1 MEGWR
6 GGRCVC
12 RVEELKGRQ
21 VMGKDRRRRRLRG
34 QGRCDRRERTVMAGR
49 GKENLKNIF
58 IISSY
63 SLHGRVCKMVNKSKE
78 RQTFTKCTSKRD
90 NGVTSLASVSSAQ
103 YG

>member
-49 GKENLKNIF
+49 GKENLKI
-58 IISSY
+58 Y
-63 SLHGRVCKMVNKSKE
+63 S
-78 RQTFTKCTSKRD
+78 
-90 NGVTSLASVSSAQ
+90 
-103 YG
+103 